1 MKSPKAP
8 KEDPEE
14 KAARERE
21 RRLAEEEKAR
31 AAGTQ
36 AEDLT
41 TDITAVYGVAGRRAP
56 NRGNPRGR
64 RTPSIYE
71 YIRAP

>member
-8 KEDPEE
+8 KEDPKD

-21 RRLAEEEKAR
+21 RRLAERERAR
-31 AAGTQ
+31 AVKDN

-41 TDITAVYGVAGRRAP
+41 TDLTAVYGAPKGLPAMPAPTRAFSF
-56 NRGNPRGR
+56 
-64 RTPSIYE
+64 PSLFKMFG
-71 YIRAP
+71 A